1 MNHQNNYI
9 ELCRTLKYW
18 WQCCKKF

>member
-9 ELCRTLKYW
+9 ELCRTLKHW